1 VNPIYLE
8 LILQL
13 ISILGLLLFNSL
25 LVTFEFSLIKRR
37 FSHFTQDA
45 LDQLKQ
51 NKSLGALLDHAN
63 VTVKIV
69 RLGIISCTI
78 GYGILFFSIIEKFF
92 SKLAIFGFEI
102 IDPIFIAISFT
113 AAVCLYYLVGELVP
127 RGLAFRYPAQ
137 ALKSSAWA
145 VKIIEILTKPL
156 IRILTRL
163 SRIILRIFKVEPGA
177 ELETLDIEGQLQSL
191 GEDMSPISPITQ
203 RTLRN
208 TLELHNRTV
217 QDIILPRNQ
226 VQFLDLNDSIDQN
239 IELAKRSG
247 HTRFPL
253 CEGDLD
259 QCIGIVHIKDIFR
272 SSGGIKNLNI
282 RQIKRNII
290 RVMPGESLD
299 DVMQKLMHSRTHMAL
314 VLDEFGGITG
324 VITLEGII
332 ETIVG
337 SIQDEFDFEEE
348 HIKPVKVDEYLVSGL
363 TPIHEFEEAL
373 SVEVENKEVATVGGL
388 ITSEL
393 GRIPVIQEKLRLNG
407 LDIAITEVDEK
418 RVIAVRVRVFEREG
432 DEKKTAD

>member
-1 VNPIYLE
+1 M
-8 LILQL
+8 
-13 ISILGLLLFNSL
+13 FNAL
-25 LVTFEFSLIKRR
+25 LVTCEFSLIKLR
-37 FSHFTQDA
+37 FSHFNQDA

-51 NKSLGALLDHAN
+51 NKSLGSLLDHAD
-63 VTVKIV
+63 VTVKVV

-78 GYGILFFSIIEKFF
+78 GYGILLFPIIENYF
-92 SKLAIFGFEI
+92 SNLAIFGFEI
-102 IDPIFIAISFT
+102 IDPISIAISFT
-113 AAVCLYYLVGELVP
+113 AAVCLHYLVGELVP
-127 RGLAFRYPAQ
+127 RGLALHYPAR

-163 SRIILRIFKVEPGA
+163 SRIILKIFKVEPGA
-177 ELETLDIEGQLQSL
+177 ELETLDIEAQLQSL
-191 GEDMSPISPITQ
+191 GEDVPTISPVTQ
-203 RTLRN
+203 KTLRN
-208 TLELHNRTV
+208 TLELHKRTV

-226 VQFLDLNDSIDQN
+226 VQVLDLNDSIDQN

-272 SSGGIKNLNI
+272 SSGNIKNLNL
-282 RQIKRNII
+282 RRIKRNII
-290 RVMPGESLD
+290 RVMPEESLD

-407 LDIAITEVDEK
+407 LDIAITEVNEK
-418 RVIAVRVRVFEREG
+418 RVIAARVRVFEREG
-432 DEKKTAD
+432 EEKKTAD